1 MKDLLR
7 FLTCGSVDDGKS
19 TLIGRLLVDS
29 QKLYEDQLATLKK
42 DSQRMGRA
50 GGELDY
56 SLLLDGLRAEREQGI
71 TIDVAYRYFS
81 TARRKFIIA
90 DTPGHEQYTRNM
102 MTGGSTANVAVILL
116 DVQNGMTA
124 QTRRHTRLVQLLGIR
139 HVLLAVNKMDL
150 VDYSEERFR
159 DIVREYQKFISDM
172 TFTDVVCLPLS
183 ARYGDNVVE
192 KSENMPWHEG
202 TTLLSYLETVPIE
215 EDYNMDDLRFPIQYV
230 LHTEGMRGL
239 CGKVASG
246 IVRQGMEVVALPSGK
261 HSHIKEIITYDG
273 HLSYAFP
280 PQSIMLTLADE
291 MDVSRGEMLVSPDN
305 LPLVGRNIEATLVW
319 MDEEKMD
326 VGKAYFL
333 KQTTRLS
340 RAYLAP
346 DTPPMSL
353 NEIAQVRLTT
363 ARELFFDP
371 YAENKA
377 TGAFILIDPISH
389 NTCAAGVITC
399 ASHERD
405 FLPRETFTLSLKKL
419 GINDEQ
425 RPTVERVVQELSRQG
440 MEVRIEK

>member
-29 QKLYEDQLATLKK
+29 QKLYEDQLDTLKK
-42 DSQRMGRA
+42 DSRRMGR
-50 GGELDY
+50 GEGDLDY

-102 MTGGSTANVAVILL
+102 ITGGSTANVAVILL

-150 VDYSEERFR
+150 VNYSEESFR
-159 DIVREYQKFISDM
+159 KLVSEYQMFISDM
-172 TFTDVVCLPLS
+172 NFADVVCLPLS

-192 KSENMPWHEG
+192 KSVNMPWYEG

-215 EDYNMDDLRFPIQYV
+215 EDYNMDDVRFPIQYV
-230 LHTEGMRGL
+230 LHNEGMRGL
-239 CGKVASG
+239 CGKVSSG

-273 HLSYAFP
+273 RLSYAFP
-280 PQSIMLTLADE
+280 PQSVMLTLTDE

-305 LPLVGRNIEATLVW
+305 LPLVGRNIDATLVW

-326 VGKAYFL
+326 VSKAYFL
-333 KQTTRLS
+333 KQTTRLC

-346 DTPPMSL
+346 NTPSMTL
-353 NEIAQVRLTT
+353 NEITQVRITT

-371 YAENKA
+371 YTENKA
-377 TGAFILIDPISH
+377 TGAFIFIDPISH
-389 NTCAAGVITC
+389 NTCAAGVITG
-399 ASHERD
+399 AIRETD
-405 FLPRETFTLSLKKL
+405 FIPREAFTLSLKKL

-425 RPTVERVVQELSRQG
+425 RTIAEKIVHELSRQG
-440 MEVRIEK
+440 LDVKLED